1 MKLVALPVFLTSFLA
16 AALVVNFSS
25 AVLLYL
31 LFNFLIVVIIFW
43 SYKPCKEELDEFWP
57 PLLSSCGD
65 AYVKSKGENES
76 NENAEP
82 SCDVAG
88 DICVNIKGENDNNEK
103 AQDNDNGNGIDN
115 DDEKHSCSDGCNEDD
130 INNGSAAEIGWQDVD
145 ENLEKRIED
154 FIAKVNNGWREEMLR
169 DQ

>member
-1 MKLVALPVFLTSFLA
+1 MKLVALPAFLTFFLA

-43 SYKPCKEELDEFWP
+43 SYKPCKEELDELLP
-57 PLLSSCGD
+57 LLLSSCGD
-65 AYVKSKGENES
+65 
-76 NENAEP
+76 
-82 SCDVAG
+82 
-88 DICVNIKGENDNNEK
+88 ICVTIKGENDNNEK
-103 AQDNDNGNGIDN
+103 AQDNDV
-115 DDEKHSCSDGCNEDD
+115 DE
-130 INNGSAAEIGWQDVD
+130 EID

-154 FIAKVNNGWREEMLR
+154 FIAKVNYGWREEMLR

>member
-1 MKLVALPVFLTSFLA
+1 MKLVALPVFLTFFLA

-43 SYKPCKEELDEFWP
+43 SYKPCKEELDELLP
-57 PLLSSCGD
+57 LLLSSCGD
-65 AYVKSKGENES
+65 A

-88 DICVNIKGENDNNEK
+88 DICVTIKGENDNNEK

-130 INNGSAAEIGWQDVD
+130 NNNGSAAEIGWQDVD
-145 ENLEKRIED
+145 EEIDEDLEKRIED
-154 FIAKVNNGWREEMLR
+154 FIAKVNYGWREEMLR